1 MQKMQDLLSS
11 ASQISL
17 LKQKLLAAK
26 SALTDITEDR
36 NAKLKTLV
44 QFINHLSL
52 ACKGQ
57 HLELDNKLAKL
68 RHNLH
73 NFERIDDALPEL
85 MDIERLLKNTYNH
98 TKSKLEES
106 RQGLIRVIRQIQRV
120 SSAPEKIKKEVGYAK
135 QELDKPFH
143 TIWDYIPKVELLIG
157 FYESILE
164 QELKNADDYEI
175 LPQHVQLAKELAQKI
190 SEIEFRKEQRDQV
203 LVLKEV
209 LQGDISLSTL
219 LESYQTVLTMLLD
232 NIAREKTASEDFLY
246 ALNDALTVVRD
257 VVNNT
262 HTHNQ
267 RSQQLKSQLNTE
279 INLRVSNA
287 DGLVIETSDITE
299 LKTQLTVQLSSLRD
313 VLTRKESLEEREQS
327 ILRKS
332 IEAMRKELTN
342 ITNESNSYKEQL
354 FEHQKLNLLD
364 PLTQLANRTALEDK
378 MEQEYRNHKR
388 FNTPLWIAVIDID
401 HFKSINDNFGHSTGD
416 KTLQVIA
423 MALKNSLRESEFV
436 ARYGGEEFVLL
447 LPDVTELHI
456 SQLLNRVREKIKNIP
471 FKFKNQRITVTL
483 SIGAAQVLEH
493 ELMDETFERADS
505 ALYKAKNNGRDRVVI
520 DI

>member
-1 MQKMQDLLSS
+1 MQDLSTPI
-11 ASQISL
+11 SQIAL
-17 LKQKLLAAK
+17 LKQKLLSTK
-26 SALTDITEDR
+26 SALAEITDDR
-36 NAKLKTLV
+36 NSKLKTLV

-68 RHNLH
+68 RHNLN
-73 NFERIDDALPEL
+73 NFEQIDDALPEL
-85 MDIERLLKNTYNH
+85 MDIERLLKNSYNH
-98 TKSKLEES
+98 TKLKLEDS

-120 SSAPEKIKKEVGYAK
+120 NSAPDKLKKEIGYAK
-135 QELDKPFH
+135 QDLDKPFH
-143 TIWDYIPKVELLIG
+143 TIWDYIPKVEQLIG
-157 FYESILE
+157 FYESILA
-164 QELKNADDYEI
+164 QDLKGADNYQI
-175 LPQHVQLAKELAQKI
+175 LPQHIQLAKELAQKI

-209 LQGDISLSTL
+209 LLSDISLSSL
-219 LESYQTVLTMLLD
+219 LESYQTVLCLLLD

-246 ALNDALTVVRD
+246 ALNDALSIVRD
-257 VVNNT
+257 VVNNS
-262 HTHNQ
+262 HNHNQ
-267 RSQQLKSQLNTE
+267 RSQQIKAQLNQE
-279 INLRVSNA
+279 INLRVDNA
-287 DGLVIETSDITE
+287 DGILIETSDLTE
-299 LKTQLTVQLSSLRD
+299 LKTQLTIQLSSLRD
-313 VLTRKESLEEREQS
+313 ALTRKESLEEREQAV
-327 ILRKS
+327 LRKS
-332 IEAMRKELTN
+332 IEAMRKELAN
-342 ITNESNSYKEQL
+342 ITNEANSYKEQL

-364 PLTQLANRTALEDK
+364 PLTQLANRAALEDK
-378 MEQEYRNHKR
+378 MEQEYRHHKR

-483 SIGAAQVLEH
+483 SIGAAQVLEN
-493 ELMDETFERADS
+493 ELCTETFERADA

-520 DI
+520 EI